1 MSQFKT
7 PREVNFNA
15 ENLAE
20 EWRRWEKS
28 FRIYYA
34 ASELHTKPIATQIA
48 ILLNCAGE
56 EARDIFDN
64 FSISLDDENLTTDI
78 VLDRYKVFCN
88 PRRRPVFDTYKFW
101 QHQQAVGELF
111 DKWLT
116 ELRLIANNCAFGA
129 FKDRL
134 LRDKILFGTND
145 ETARQRML
153 EEEDLTLEKAIN
165 ICRSIEVTKARMQ
178 YMSNKK
184 INSSLVQEIKKDRYP
199 SFSASNTSVSNKPC
213 RFCDLVHLPRQC
225 PAYGKTCRKCGKY
238 NHFAVVCKVL
248 SRIRET

>member
-7 PREVNFNA
+7 PREVNFNV
-15 ENLAE
+15 EYLAE

-34 ASELHTKPIATQIA
+34 ASELHSKPIATQIA

-101 QHQQAVGELF
+101 QRQQAVGELF

-116 ELRLIANNCAFGA
+116 ELRLTANNCDFGA

-153 EEEDLTLEKAIN
+153 EEEG
-165 ICRSIEVTKARMQ
+165 RSYFRKGNK
-178 YMSNKK
+178 YMS
-184 INSSLVQEIKKDRYP
+184 IN
-199 SFSASNTSVSNKPC
+199 
-213 RFCDLVHLPRQC
+213 
-225 PAYGKTCRKCGKY
+225 
-238 NHFAVVCKVL
+238 
-248 SRIRET
+248 